1 LDLPHDINAITVI
14 LYHFAHCSYLSFN
27 FGEPCIGAALGI
39 TSHVTIPGGV
49 SIEGGLYTPA
59 GYISKRL
66 LGHRAVA
73 VAEVKNDYS
82 GELIEPH
89 TQEKR
94 GVFMDGH
101 PVAYSRRVITELM
114 VPSYANFGGKVHGGT
129 LMSLMDKLAYVCA
142 SKHAGNYCVTVSVDN
157 VQFLQPVEVGE
168 VVSLMGSVN
177 YVGRKSLVVGI
188 KVTAENLQEGM
199 SKHTNTCYF
208 TMVAKG
214 ADGKTATVPPLV
226 LESEEEVRRFCS
238 ALQRRRIREEGV
250 AFMNH
255 YKSSFTNDEAELNLL
270 SDERCV
276 LAIRPE

>member
-1 LDLPHDINAITVI
+1 MN
-14 LYHFAHCSYLSFN
+14 
-27 FGEPCIGAALGI
+27 
-39 TSHVTIPGGV
+39 
-49 SIEGGLYTPA
+49 
-59 GYISKRL
+59 
-66 LGHRAVA
+66 
-73 VAEVKNDYS
+73 
-82 GELIEPH
+82 
-89 TQEKR
+89 
-94 GVFMDGH
+94 GH
-101 PVAYSRRVITELM
+101 PVAYSRSVITELM

-177 YVGRKSLVVGI
+177 YVGKKSLVVGI

-214 ADGKTATVPPLV
+214 ADGQTATVPPLV

-238 ALQRRRIREEGV
+238 ALQRRRIREDGV

-255 YKSSFTNDEAELNLL
+255 YKSSFINDEAVRNLL

-276 LAIRPE
+276 LAIPA